1 MLDTENVWVV
11 WGIGSIIATIM
22 LPIVIFKVFEYPR
35 DLGVPIMMISVSLIL
50 YSWAAVAILLF
61 ISIIR
66 RYTDNQ
72 QR

>member
-1 MLDTENVWVV
+1 MLDPENVWVV
-11 WGIGSIIATIM
+11 WGIGSILAAIM

-35 DLGVPIMMISVSLIL
+35 DLGVPIMLIAASLIF
-50 YSWAAVAILLF
+50 YSWGAVAILLF
-61 ISIIR
+61 VSIIR